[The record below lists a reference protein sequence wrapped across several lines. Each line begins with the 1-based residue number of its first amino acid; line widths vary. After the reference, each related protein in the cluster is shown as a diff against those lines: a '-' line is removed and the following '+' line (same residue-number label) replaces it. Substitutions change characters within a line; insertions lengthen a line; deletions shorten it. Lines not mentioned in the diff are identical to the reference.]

1 MKEGRFE
8 DALKVYNE
16 SLEIDPN
23 DPNILLN
30 KGVAY
35 SQLGEYKKALSHY
48 DRVLRDN
55 PDYYMAQY
63 NKAGTLAVMGDTED
77 SLVWLQKVVDNDP
90 RFMSM
95 AQKDDDFAYLW
106 PHPKFKAI
114 VGM

>member
-8 DALKVYNE
+8 DALKIYDK

-23 DPNILLN
+23 DPNVLLN
-30 KGVAY
+30 KGVVY
-35 SQLGEYKKALSHY
+35 SQLGQYDKALYHY
-48 DRVLRDN
+48 DRVLWDN

-63 NKAGTLAVMGDTED
+63 NKAGTLAVMGDTEE